1 MTHKTVIITGASRG
15 IGAAMAKIT
24 AEQGAAVVINA
35 RSEDA
40 LRAVAA
46 EIEQGG
52 GKALVVPGDVSDPA
66 QCAALVEQTIAQFGR
81 IDALINNAGILE
93 PISPIAET
101 DPADW
106 QYNFAVNLLGPLM
119 LIQAAIPY
127 LREQNGRVIN
137 ISSGAATRG
146 TAGWAAYCA
155 SKAALNQITRVLAL
169 EEPAITALA
178 VRPGI
183 VDTEMQAVI
192 RSEGKSG
199 MIQADHQRFIGF
211 HQNGQLLPPE
221 IPSRALVALA
231 LHAPKEWS
239 GDFLSWDDDRVEA
252 LMG

>member
-1 MTHKTVIITGASRG
+1 
-15 IGAAMAKIT
+15 
-24 AEQGAAVVINA
+24 
-35 RSEDA
+35 
-40 LRAVAA
+40 
-46 EIEQGG
+46 
-52 GKALVVPGDVSDPA
+52 
-66 QCAALVEQTIAQFGR
+66 
-81 IDALINNAGILE
+81 
-93 PISPIAET
+93 
-101 DPADW
+101 
-106 QYNFAVNLLGPLM
+106 
-119 LIQAAIPY
+119 
-127 LREQNGRVIN
+127 NGRVIN

-155 SKAALNQITRVLAL
+155 AKAALNQITRVLAL
-169 EEPAITALA
+169 EEPTITTLA
-178 VRPGI
+178 VRPGV

-211 HQNGQLLPPE
+211 HQSGDLLAPE